1 MNCEQ
6 CELMIFDLPLSAKD
20 ANHDPLLREH
30 LSQCKSCS
38 AMLNHHL
45 AEMQQLKETR
55 RFQPDPLFYD
65 KLLLRMESN
74 SAPQKAKSSKTG
86 KILRLSPA
94 ILSAAAA
101 IVLGIWIGG
110 RLTMNIQPVPSTSV
124 ASRQLMLDAVAEDLN
139 LKDVSESLLESYLTD
154 NENPVQP

>member
-6 CELMIFDLPLSAKD
+6 CELMIFDLSLSAKD
-20 ANHDPLLREH
+20 ANHDPLLQKH

-38 AMLNHHL
+38 AMLDRHL
-45 AEMQQLKETR
+45 AEMQQLKESR
-55 RFQPDPLFYD
+55 SVQPDPLFYD
-65 KLLLRMESN
+65 KLLSRMENTPS
-74 SAPQKAKSSKTG
+74 SQRAKSSKAG
-86 KILRLSPA
+86 KILQLSPA

-101 IVLGIWIGG
+101 IIMGIWIGG
-110 RLTMNIQPVPSTSV
+110 RLTMNIQPAPPTTV